1 MALLKTGAPA
11 MSTFLTSL
19 ATKLLTQKFI
29 TKVFILLAEFLSK
42 RTDNK
47 IDDELVGAIKE
58 AIK

>member
-1 MALLKTGAPA
+1 